1 MGRSKWAIAYTVS
14 YGCHP
19 VIAATLA
26 GVIAFVGGGFFFAYS
41 MLGIRSDGIIHWCV
55 NDSSS
60 QDPPNELPTHIE
72 LGDDSG
78 LVPFVFIKSS
88 CDPPDR
94 EGWYEL
100 KPTPL
105 FAESELIELGGL
117 KISHRSRQKF
127 SFDGHELS
135 LGSSEVTQTT
145 DKLRTLEL
153 QMYDRNGAQYI
164 ITQEVRN
171 GAVRPVSLKVVPDAM
186 QVLGGAALSIVMYTI
201 LAIVPVSVIV
211 VVTYYTTK
219 LCKSVADS
227 VLE

>member
-1 MGRSKWAIAYTVS
+1 MGRSKRAIAYIVH
-14 YGCHP
+14 YGCNP

-26 GVIAFVGGGFFFAYS
+26 GVIAYIGGGLFFAYS
-41 MLGIRSDGIIHWCV
+41 VLGIRSDGIIHWCV

-60 QDPPNELPTHIE
+60 QYPPNELPTYIE

-88 CDPPDR
+88 CDPPNR

-100 KPTPL
+100 QPTPL
-105 FAESELIELGGL
+105 FAESEPIELGAPNTR
-117 KISHRSRQKF
+117 HRSRQNF
-127 SFDGHELS
+127 SFDGYELS

-145 DKLRTLEL
+145 DKTRTLEL
-153 QMYDRNGAQYI
+153 QMYDRSGAQYI

-186 QVLGGAALSIVMYTI
+186 QLLGGAALTIVLYTI
-201 LAIVPVSVIV
+201 LSIVPVSFIV

-219 LCKSVADS
+219 LCKSIAGS
-227 VLE
+227 VIA